1 MKINLKEFGRVVA
14 AKRRRTK
21 EEIER
26 NKAERTAA
34 DALALMKA
42 IVRRAIMTLFTIKDP
57 DRKYLNAGQS
67 GWLLS
72 TVRERAESYGWASY
86 GFEPLP
92 SDISQMEVV
101 AGWLAWLR
109 RTEGEQS
116 IRRLIAWTLGVQTWK
131 IGMREKCS
139 EQTIR
144 NRIDRSIVAIMRQF
158 MDADFVVE
166 VVEDSRL
173 PQPYAMVTEKST
185 DVGNPVVLKKVYI
198 HDKGFYIGPK
208 RWDDGRRKA
217 EKFVAA

>member
-1 MKINLKEFGRVVA
+1 MTLSLREFERA
-14 AKRRRTK
+14 ISAKRRRAK
-21 EEIER
+21 EETGR

-72 TVRERAESYGWASY
+72 TIRERAESYGWASY
-86 GFEPLP
+86 GFVPLP

-139 EQTIR
+139 EQTVR

-158 MDADFVVE
+158 MAADFTVE
-166 VVEDSRL
+166 VVEENKL

-185 DVGNPVVLKKVYI
+185 GTDNPVLLKKVYI